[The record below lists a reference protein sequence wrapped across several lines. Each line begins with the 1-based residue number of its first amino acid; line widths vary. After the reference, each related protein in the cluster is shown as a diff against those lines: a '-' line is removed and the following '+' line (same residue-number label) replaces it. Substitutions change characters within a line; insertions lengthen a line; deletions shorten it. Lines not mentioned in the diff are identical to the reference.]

1 MGGSLIS
8 SRAFDW
14 KTGQM
19 IMVALLVMISF
30 FYSGTLFGHNPSLY
44 VPQHQQQEEF
54 TLASN
59 TTLSETSSGVP
70 KFTNKIVLSYRMV
83 PLTIPETGINVCPL
97 KFNEY
102 IPCHDIS
109 YVKEL
114 MPKLDPSRKEEL
126 ERHCP
131 PLERRLFCLVP
142 PPADYKIPITWPTSR
157 DYVWRSNV
165 NHTRLAEV
173 KGGQNWVHEKDQLWW
188 FPGGGTHFKHGATEY
203 IERLGNMTTNEIGDL
218 RAVGVYQVLDVGCGV
233 ASFSAYLLPL
243 NIETLSFAPKD
254 GHENQIQFALERGI
268 GAMISALATKQ
279 LPYPSNSFDTV
290 HCSRCRVDWHE
301 NDGILLKEVNRILRS
316 NGYFVYSAPPA
327 YRKDKD
333 FPEIWDKL
341 INLTAGMCWKLIAQ
355 KVQTAIWVKQED
367 NSCLQHN
374 AQEQLVNLCDS
385 EEDLK
390 PSWKTPLRNCV
401 TLSDSSSSLKKLPP
415 RPQRLSEYTQSLSRI
430 GIDHE
435 KFLKDTIYWQDQVRH
450 YWRLMNVEEKEIRNV
465 MDMNAFLGGFA
476 VGLNTWPV
484 WVMNVV
490 PITMNNTL
498 SAVYGRGLTGVF
510 HDWCESFST
519 YPRTYDLLHAS
530 HLLSHYKDREE
541 GCRVEDIMLEMDRIL
556 RPQGFIIIRDEE
568 PIISRIQALAPKFL
582 WDVQLHFLE
591 DHQKK
596 SEPVL
601 FCRKRF
607 WAVV

>member
-14 KTGQM
+14 YTGQM
-19 IMVALLVMISF
+19 IIIALLIMVGSF
-30 FYSGTLFGHNPSLY
+30 YTGTLFGQNPSLY
-44 VPQHQQQEEF
+44 IPQEQQQQQQNL
-54 TLASN
+54 TVGSN
-59 TTLSETSSGVP
+59 SSGTL
-70 KFTNKIVLSYRMV
+70 KFRNKLAISFRVV

-109 YVKEL
+109 YVKES
-114 MPKLDPSRKEEL
+114 KLDISRKEEL

-131 PLERRLFCLVP
+131 PLDRRLFCLVP
-142 PPADYKIPITWPTSR
+142 PPADYKIPIRWPTSR
-157 DYVWRSNV
+157 DYVWRSNI

-173 KGGQNWVHEKDQLWW
+173 KGGQNWVHEKGQLWW

-203 IERLGNMTTNEIGDL
+203 IKRFGNMTTDETGDL
-218 RAVGVYQVLDVGCGV
+218 RA
-233 ASFSAYLLPL
+233 A
-243 NIETLSFAPKD
+243 ETLSFAPKD

-279 LPYPSNSFDTV
+279 LPYPSNSFDMV

-301 NDGILLKEVNRILRS
+301 NDGILLKELNRILRP

-341 INLTAGMCWKLIAQ
+341 LIAQ

-367 NSCLQHN
+367 NSCLQRN
-374 AQEQLVNLCDS
+374 AQEKLVNLCDS
-385 EEDLK
+385 EDDLK
-390 PSWKTPLRNCV
+390 PSWETPLRNCV
-401 TLSDSSSSLKKLPP
+401 TLSDTSSSMKKLPP
-415 RPQRLSEYTQSLSRI
+415 RPHLSEYSQSLSRI
-430 GIDHE
+430 GIDRE

-450 YWRLMNVEEKEIRNV
+450 YWRLMDVKEKEIRNV
-465 MDMNAFLGGFA
+465 MDMSAFLGGFA

-484 WVMNVV
+484 SVMNVIS
-490 PITMNNTL
+490 ITMNNTL

-510 HDWCESFST
+510 HDWCEPFST
-519 YPRTYDLLHAS
+519 YPRTYDLLHAN
-530 HLLSHYKDREE
+530 HLLSHYKNREE
-541 GCRVEDIMLEMDRIL
+541 GCLIEDIMLEMDRIL
-556 RPQGFIIIRDEE
+556 RLQSTIT
-568 PIISRIQALAPKFL
+568 RIQALAPKFL

-591 DHQKK
+591 DYQKRM
-596 SEPVL
+596 ERVL

-607 WAVV
+607 WAIV